1 MYAQCRL
8 GSVRFLCASNDIEKY
23 WKIGEKSMPHGRPEK
38 VKIKTHPP
46 GKLLCWAA
54 DPSIT
59 VL

>member
-46 GKLLCWAA
+46 G
-54 DPSIT
+54 
-59 VL
+59 VLQC